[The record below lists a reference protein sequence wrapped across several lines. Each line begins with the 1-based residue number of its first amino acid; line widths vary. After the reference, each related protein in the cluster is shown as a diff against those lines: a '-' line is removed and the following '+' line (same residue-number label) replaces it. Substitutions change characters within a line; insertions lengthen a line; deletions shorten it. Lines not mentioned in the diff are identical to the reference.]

1 MIKLEL
7 QGIVKEIVYKGERSL
22 KFLFN
27 SNERD
32 LLCTITNDNIKLAD
46 YVKENEAIKIRG
58 QINAYTRY
66 KDGIRFIDNVCYV
79 NEIIM
84 TP

>member
-7 QGIVKEIVYKGERSL
+7 QGIVKEIVYKGEKSC
-22 KFLFN
+22 KFLLN

-32 LLCTITNDNIKLAD
+32 LLCTITNNNIKLVD
-46 YVKENEAIKIRG
+46 YVRENESIKIRA
-58 QINAYTRY
+58 QINAFTRF
-66 KDGIRFIDNVCYV
+66 KGEFRFIDNVCYV